1 MKFKNIYS
9 HSCKLSFKGSRVEI
23 NGEFETE
30 DKELIAF
37 LEQAPDFVKVE
48 EKPSEKVNKSIKED
62 LEETQDEPSNIE
74 ELKKY
79 ADELGVKYHPT
90 IGVDKLQA
98 KIDEFLDK

>member
-48 EKPSEKVNKSIKED
+48 EKPSEKVNELVEEENKEVQ
-62 LEETQDEPSNIE
+62 EELSSIE

-79 ADELGVKYHPT
+79 ADELGVKYHPN
-90 IGVDKLQA
+90 IGIDKLQA